1 MTKHAMQ
8 DFEKMLLDR
17 GYRKWTR
24 CLHGL
29 EDYDVSRLIK
39 DDDGEDM
46 YQIIFRFWD
55 WTKYSRPE
63 LAGENEASIDLVIMP
78 CFDGRADL
86 EISSCSEGIQLDVDR
101 MEKLAEEY
109 YGFIK
114 SRLMREG
121 EK

>member
-1 MTKHAMQ
+1 MTKKAMQ
-8 DFEKMLLDR
+8 EFEKMLLDR

-24 CLHGL
+24 CLHGQ

-55 WTKYSRPE
+55 WTKYGRPDIT
-63 LAGENEASIDLVIMP
+63 GENEAAIDLVFMP

-86 EISSCSEGIQLDVDR
+86 EISSCSTEVHLDVDR
-101 MEKLAEEY
+101 MEKLAKDY
-109 YGFIK
+109 YEFIIP
-114 SRLMREG
+114 RL
-121 EK
+121 K